1 MELGPIL
8 RAMTRNKTGA
18 ILIALQIAFTMTVV
32 VNGWVMI
39 DERLR
44 VMDRPSGLAEDELFH
59 ISVWGFAKGFN
70 GRASV
75 TDDLAL
81 LRETPGIANAVAINA
96 IPLSGGGWAMGLQA
110 ETGPDAQ
117 HHSVAVYM
125 VDEHGIETLGVDLI
139 AGRAFT
145 AADVRD
151 RDANA
156 TDWPDTV
163 ILSSAAVRRLWPEL
177 GVVEEAV
184 GRPVYIAADDPMT
197 VVGIVARLQ
206 SPWAGESNVEDA
218 MLVPN
223 RIVWNGVRY
232 LVRTEPGGRDAM
244 MPVVENALAKANA
257 ERIVRAPESMA
268 ETRERSYRLD
278 AGLSIILAVVM
289 VVLVLITGL
298 GIVGLAS
305 FSVRRRTKQIGT
317 RRALGARKGDILRYF
332 LVENF
337 LITSAG
343 VVLGIAMTVGFN
355 LWLVQS
361 MSFPKID
368 WLTVALGMVALWL
381 IGLVAVFGPARR
393 ASAVPPAVA
402 TRTV

>member
-1 MELGPIL
+1 M
-8 RAMTRNKTGA
+8 
-18 ILIALQIAFTMTVV
+18 
-32 VNGWVMI
+32 
-39 DERLR
+39 
-44 VMDRPSGLAEDELFH
+44 
-59 ISVWGFAKGFN
+59 
-70 GRASV
+70 
-75 TDDLAL
+75 
-81 LRETPGIANAVAINA
+81 
-96 IPLSGGGWAMGLQA
+96 
-110 ETGPDAQ
+110 
-117 HHSVAVYM
+117 
-125 VDEHGIETLGVDLI
+125 
-139 AGRAFT
+139 
-145 AADVRD
+145 
-151 RDANA
+151 
-156 TDWPDTV
+156 
-163 ILSSAAVRRLWPEL
+163 RRLWPEL

-184 GRPVYIAADDPMT
+184 GRPVYIAADDGMT

-206 SPWAGESNVEDA
+206 SPWAGESNVEHA

-244 MPVVENALAKANA
+244 MPVVEDALAKANA

-343 VVLGIAMTVGFN
+343 VLLGLAMTVGFN
-355 LWLVQS
+355 VWLVQS
-361 MSFPKID
+361 MSFPKVD

-381 IGLVAVFGPARR
+381 IGLIAVLGPARR